1 MKVWV
6 EKTIINK
13 LKNDIIDDIPK
24 NTVEFLFS

>member
-13 LKNDIIDDIPK
+13 LKNGIIDDIPK